1 MPAPLSAER
10 LSQLEVAAMQA
21 VAALK
26 DAKKIRSK
34 KADWRLVAAAQA
46 MHRGELLDEFEAAAA
61 MGKTIAQ
68 RREVSN
74 WMERLKELET
84 CAVTSTS
91 EVTRL
96 RSGLLVNPGWLEG
109 HASGVKQLNVGS
121 LVLSPKKQHAKRAL
135 SAISTTPTGTSQQ
148 VNATV
153 DYTLPPADERE
164 SASKRRADKHW
175 QREARSLRSM
185 DLSGAAEEH
194 AAAEA
199 SRLRKSREDER
210 EVATALEACIEQV
223 CLTLTPTLTL
233 TLTLTQPH
241 PHPM

>member
-1 MPAPLSAER
+1 VHLRRYTKPREKPVPLEAYSEFVRHEKSLYFPTTLQSTIISLLPRAADQQRTTHVNMTLSAER

-84 CAVTSTS
+84 CAVT
-91 EVTRL
+91 
-96 RSGLLVNPGWLEG
+96 
-109 HASGVKQLNVGS
+109 
-121 LVLSPKKQHAKRAL
+121 
-135 SAISTTPTGTSQQ
+135 
-148 VNATV
+148 
-153 DYTLPPADERE
+153 
-164 SASKRRADKHW
+164 
-175 QREARSLRSM
+175 
-185 DLSGAAEEH
+185 
-194 AAAEA
+194 
-199 SRLRKSREDER
+199 
-210 EVATALEACIEQV
+210 
-223 CLTLTPTLTL
+223 
-233 TLTLTQPH
+233 
-241 PHPM
+241 